1 VSALTHFEIL
11 WGYRKAGLATE
22 RYEAF
27 LSKLDIDVAPLLEED
42 AVFAANKKPGREKLV
57 DALIAATVSRYDS
70 LIWTRDTD
78 YLRFLP
84 KEKVIIIQQTSHH
97 PSGGDACKGSTDTPQ
112 GATPMND
119 GDPRTP

>member
-1 VSALTHFEIL
+1 MDRVVYGDEFLVSALTHFEIL

-22 RYEAF
+22 RYDAF
-27 LSKLDIDVAPLLEED
+27 LSKLEINVAPLLEED

-57 DALIAATVSRYDS
+57 DALIAATVTRYDS

-84 KEKVIIIQQTSHH
+84 KEKVIIIQQTSRY
-97 PSGGDACKGSTDTPQ
+97 PSEGPF
-112 GATPMND
+112 
-119 GDPRTP
+119 

>member
-1 VSALTHFEIL
+1 MDRVVCGDEFLVSALTHFEIL

-22 RYEAF
+22 RYDAF
-27 LSKLDIDVAPLLEED
+27 LSKLEINVAPLLEED

-84 KEKVIIIQQTSHH
+84 KEKVVIIQQTSHH
-97 PSGGDACKGSTDTPQ
+97 TSE
-112 GATPMND
+112 GAS
-119 GDPRTP
+119 

>member
-1 VSALTHFEIL
+1 VDKVVSGDEFLVSALTHFEIL

-27 LSKLDIDVAPLLEED
+27 LSKLGIDVAPLLEED

-84 KEKVIIIQQTSHH
+84 KEKVIIAQQTSRY
-97 PSGGDACKGSTDTPQ
+97 PSE
-112 GATPMND
+112 GAF
-119 GDPRTP
+119 

>member
-1 VSALTHFEIL
+1 MSGDEFLVSALTHFEIL

-22 RYEAF
+22 RYDAF
-27 LSKLDIDVAPLLEED
+27 LSKLEINVAPLLEED

-84 KEKVIIIQQTSHH
+84 KEKVVIIQQTSHH
-97 PSGGDACKGSTDTPQ
+97 TSE
-112 GATPMND
+112 GAS
-119 GDPRTP
+119 

>member
-1 VSALTHFEIL
+1 MDRVVCGDEFLVSALTHFEIL
-11 WGYRKAGLATE
+11 WGYRKVGLATE
-22 RYEAF
+22 RYDAF
-27 LSKLDIDVAPLLEED
+27 LSKLEINVAPLLEED

-84 KEKVIIIQQTSHH
+84 KEKVIIIQQTSRY
-97 PSGGDACKGSTDTPQ
+97 PSE
-112 GATPMND
+112 GAF
-119 GDPRTP
+119 

>member
-1 VSALTHFEIL
+1 VDRVVSGDEFLVSALTHFEIL

-27 LSKLDIDVAPLLEED
+27 LSKLDIGVAPLLEED

-84 KEKVIIIQQTSHH
+84 KEKVVIIQQTSHH
-97 PSGGDACKGSTDTPQ
+97 TSE
-112 GATPMND
+112 GAS
-119 GDPRTP
+119 

>member
-1 VSALTHFEIL
+1 VDRVVSGDEFLVSALTHFEIL

-27 LSKLDIDVAPLLEED
+27 LSKLDIGVAPLLEED

-84 KEKVIIIQQTSHH
+84 KEKVVIIQQTIHH
-97 PSGGDACKGSTDTPQ
+97 PPKG
-112 GATPMND
+112 AF
-119 GDPRTP
+119 